1 MDKLSIEEMEEAAL
15 DTSME
20 IFMDGLEEFHT
31 DDDISAYCQ
40 VTLIVAAKI
49 LAGIKGL
56 EYRREFMSDVVEDE
70 EVIFLSKEIH

>member
-1 MDKLSIEEMEEAAL
+1 MDKLSIEEMEESAL

-20 IFMDGLEEFHT
+20 IFMDGLEEFNT
-31 DDDISAYCQ
+31 DDDISSYCQ

-56 EYRREFMSDVVEDE
+56 EYRRESMSDVVEDE
-70 EVIFLSKEIH
+70 EVIFLSKELH